1 MRKYNPV
8 FGLFFAIVIFSIPIF
23 NQLHFSLID
32 HSETINNQKK
42 EVIHH
47 QCHHFT
53 FYTIF
58 IDTHDEPKIKLEEE
72 DNFQKKESL
81 NYIENLVFSTIE
93 LSFTRGPPKME
104 FRISL
109 SFFRN
114 S

>member
-1 MRKYNPV
+1 MRKYNPI
-8 FGLFFAIVIFSIPIF
+8 FGLFFTIIIFSIPIF

-58 IDTHDEPKIKLEEE
+58 IDTHDEPKIELDVE
-72 DNFQKKESL
+72 DNFQKEKSL
-81 NYIENLVFSTIE
+81 NYIENLVFFFFL
-93 LSFTRGPPKME
+93 LSFTRGPPKTDI
-104 FRISL
+104 RIS
-109 SFFRN
+109 
-114 S
+114 

>member
-1 MRKYNPV
+1 MKKYNPI
-8 FGLFFAIVIFSIPIF
+8 FGLFFTIIIFSIPIF

-58 IDTHDEPKIKLEEE
+58 IDTHDEPKIELDVE
-72 DNFQKKESL
+72 DNFQKEKSL

-93 LSFTRGPPKME
+93 LSFTRGPPKTDI
-104 FRISL
+104 RIS
-109 SFFRN
+109 
-114 S
+114 

>member
-1 MRKYNPV
+1 MRKYNPI
-8 FGLFFAIVIFSIPIF
+8 FGLFFTIIIFSIPIF

-58 IDTHDEPKIKLEEE
+58 IDTHDEPKIELDVE
-72 DNFQKKESL
+72 DNFQKEKSL

-93 LSFTRGPPKME
+93 LSFTRGPPKTDI
-104 FRISL
+104 RIS
-109 SFFRN
+109 
-114 S
+114 

>member
-1 MRKYNPV
+1 MRKYNPI
-8 FGLFFAIVIFSIPIF
+8 FGLFFTIIIFSIPIF

-58 IDTHDEPKIKLEEE
+58 IDTHDEPKIELDVE
-72 DNFQKKESL
+72 DNFQKEKSL

-104 FRISL
+104 FRIS
-109 SFFRN
+109 
-114 S
+114 